1 MAEVIETT
9 SRGAVPLDPDPL
21 AARPHISWG
30 AIFGGMFASLGL
42 WLLLYVFG
50 LAVGLS
56 RLDPGDPGTLKSSGI
71 FTGIWGLIAPLIALF
86 AGGLVA
92 GRAAGVPSRGEGA
105 VHGLVMWGLT
115 TVAGVALVAMTLA
128 AVMSGVVAAGKSALQ
143 LGGQAAGAAA
153 GGAEQAG
160 S

>member
-1 MAEVIETT
+1 MNMEEVIETAP
-9 SRGAVPLDPDPL
+9 RGAVPLDADPL

-56 RLDPGDPGTLKSSGI
+56 RLHPPHPATPKSSGI
-71 FTGIWGLIAPLIALF
+71 FTGIWGVIAHVIALF

-92 GRAAGVPSRGEGA
+92 GRGAGVASRGEGS
-105 VHGLVMWGLT
+105 VHGLV
-115 TVAGVALVAMTLA
+115 
-128 AVMSGVVAAGKSALQ
+128 
-143 LGGQAAGAAA
+143 
-153 GGAEQAG
+153 
-160 S
+160 